1 MGAQTAAIAG
11 LVVMFIVATVLPI
24 NMGALAFALAFL
36 VGTVFMGLRAD
47 QIIAGFP
54 GDLFV
59 TLVGITYLFAIAQKN
74 GTIDFLVHSAV
85 RMVRGRIAAIPWI
98 MFTVAACLTAVGAV
112 SPAAVAILAPVA
124 LQFARQYGINPL
136 MMGLLVIHGA
146 QGGGFSPISIYGGI
160 TNQIVARSGIPGDEM
175 VVFLASLVFNLLVAI
190 AVFFAFGG
198 LRLLRQKAGAGAEPG
213 P

>member
-36 VGTVFMGLRAD
+36 VGTVSMGLRAD

-59 TLVGITYLFAIAQKN
+59 TLVGITYLFAIAQKK

-98 MFTVAACLTAVGAV
+98 MFTVAACLTA
-112 SPAAVAILAPVA
+112 AATLTIGPLIQLCLPWFRFAP
-124 LQFARQYGINPL
+124 
-136 MMGLLVIHGA
+136 
-146 QGGGFSPISIYGGI
+146 
-160 TNQIVARSGIPGDEM
+160 
-175 VVFLASLVFNLLVAI
+175 
-190 AVFFAFGG
+190 
-198 LRLLRQKAGAGAEPG
+198 
-213 P
+213 